1 MGRHWYTGRINNQ
14 FLLFIFHVP
23 TSFGPFGDFRIR
35 DTTTL
40 QTKCRARIFF
50 SIKLASFIFISFRI
64 NAADRKSRRYRFCMK
79 PWHWHGNRFSEV
91 ILLNVEWPEYE
102 NNTVSIYIECT
113 RNRCNVCCCRIVSGS
128 NSFAIG
134 ICYFALD
141 RFLHRFMLHRGG
153 WGRLVSVTAFA
164 DVVCYACELD
174 SDVSM
179 FSFLTWLFCSSWPML
194 VFSFDF
200 LFILHSV
207 FLPTAIF
214 TLRLTRLPYA
224 IPFWF
229 DSGPRDRDNENESC
243 LCQINVFVCFTWH
256 RTRHTMTKTLSREHQ
271 DQVKWARD
279 ERK

>member
-1 MGRHWYTGRINNQ
+1 MFQHHSGHSV
-14 FLLFIFHVP
+14 IFVSETQQPYKQNAEHE
-23 TSFGPFGDFRIR
+23 F
-35 DTTTL
+35 
-40 QTKCRARIFF
+40 FF

-153 WGRLVSVTAFA
+153 
-164 DVVCYACELD
+164 
-174 SDVSM
+174 
-179 FSFLTWLFCSSWPML
+179 
-194 VFSFDF
+194 
-200 LFILHSV
+200 
-207 FLPTAIF
+207 
-214 TLRLTRLPYA
+214 
-224 IPFWF
+224 
-229 DSGPRDRDNENESC
+229 
-243 LCQINVFVCFTWH
+243 
-256 RTRHTMTKTLSREHQ
+256 
-271 DQVKWARD
+271 
-279 ERK
+279 